1 MNYGID
7 PTQKSMIGYA
17 EAGLQVQ
24 QNLTVGENID
34 NKIRQM
40 EAEID
45 RLEASKK
52 ELAPLLGMKIRD
64 IREAMNY

>member
-1 MNYGID
+1 MNYGIQEAE
-7 PTQKSMIGYA
+7 QKL
-17 EAGLQVQ
+17 EAYNTIQVQ
-24 QNLTVGENID
+24 QNLTVEENID
-34 NKIRQM
+34 NKIRLMQ
-40 EAEID
+40 AEID

>member
-7 PTQKSMIGYA
+7 NAQKAMVGYA

-24 QNLTVGENID
+24 QNITVGENID
-34 NKIRQM
+34 NKIAQM
-40 EAEID
+40 QAEIA
-45 RLEASKK
+45 RLEASKI

>member
-1 MNYGID
+1 MNYGIQEAA
-7 PTQKSMIGYA
+7 QKQMAYDQI
-17 EAGLQVQ
+17 QVQ
-24 QNLTVGENID
+24 QNLTVEENID
-34 NKIRQM
+34 NKIRLMQ
-40 EAEID
+40 AEID

>member
-1 MNYGID
+1 MNYGIQEAA
-7 PTQKSMIGYA
+7 QKQMAYDQI
-17 EAGLQVQ
+17 QVQ
-24 QNLTVGENID
+24 QNLTVEGNID
-34 NKIRQM
+34 NKIRLMQ
-40 EAEID
+40 AEID

>member
-1 MNYGID
+1 MNYA
-7 PTQKSMIGYA
+7 QNALAGYA
-17 EAGLQVQ
+17 EKGLMEAAVQ
-24 QNLTVGENID
+24 HANITVEENID
-34 NKIRQM
+34 NKIRMMQ
-40 EAEID
+40 AEID

>member
-1 MNYGID
+1 MNYGIQEAE
-7 PTQKSMIGYA
+7 QKLAAYNTI
-17 EAGLQVQ
+17 QVQ
-24 QNLTVGENID
+24 QNLTVEENID
-34 NKIRQM
+34 NKIRMMQ
-40 EAEID
+40 AEID

>member
-1 MNYGID
+1 MNYGINN
-7 PTQKSMIGYA
+7 PQKVMVGYA

-24 QNLTVGENID
+24 QNITVGENID
-34 NKIRQM
+34 NKIAQM
-40 EAEID
+40 QAEIA
-45 RLEASKK
+45 RLEASKI

>member
-1 MNYGID
+1 MNYGIQE
-7 PTQKSMIGYA
+7 TEQKLADYNTI
-17 EAGLQVQ
+17 QVQ
-24 QNLTVGENID
+24 QNLTVEENID
-34 NKIRQM
+34 NKIRLMQ
-40 EAEID
+40 AEID

>member
-1 MNYGID
+1 MNYGIQEAA
-7 PTQKSMIGYA
+7 QKQMAYDQI
-17 EAGLQVQ
+17 QVQ
-24 QNLTVGENID
+24 QNLTVEENID
-34 NKIRQM
+34 NKIRMMQ
-40 EAEID
+40 AEID